1 MSTGHV
7 ILVIGIVFL
16 CVAVVGGSICGIV
29 LSQMKRTVTRRIQRE
44 YR

>member
-7 ILVIGIVFL
+7 ILVIGIVLL
-16 CVAVVGGSICGIV
+16 CVAVVGGLIGGIV